1 MRCAESSLRRARP
14 GHRWPRGFAL
24 LEVLVALMLLGSVAA
39 AGLTVRGRLVR
50 ATAAGH
56 QRQAAV
62 EAADA
67 LLTTWWL
74 SAASGKAVPRSDR
87 GAMPG
92 ADGLQWST
100 TTRGMV
106 LTRAGLRPLA
116 SEAGARAA
124 RAGSPRL
131 DQVRLEVWA
140 LAPVGG
146 RQVGPVYA
154 VDVLL
159 PAIPGRVQ

>member
-1 MRCAESSLRRARP
+1 M
-14 GHRWPRGFAL
+14 
-24 LEVLVALMLLGSVAA
+24 ALMLLASVAA

-74 SAASGKAVPRSDR
+74 SAAGGKAVPRRDR
-87 GAMPG
+87 GAVPG

-100 TTRGMV
+100 ATRAMV
-106 LTRAGLRPLA
+106 LTRAGLRPQA

-124 RAGSPRL
+124 RSGSPRL
-131 DQVRLEVWA
+131 DQVRLEMWA

-146 RQVGPVYA
+146 RQRGPLYA

-159 PAIPGRVQ
+159 PATQGRVQ

>member
-1 MRCAESSLRRARP
+1 MRCAEFSYRQARP
-14 GHRWPRGFAL
+14 GRRLPRGIAL
-24 LEVLVALMLLGSVAA
+24 LEVLVALMLLASVAG
-39 AGLTVRGRLVR
+39 AGLTVRSRLVR

-56 QRQAAV
+56 QRQLAV
-62 EAADA
+62 EAADT

-74 SAASGKAVPRSDR
+74 SAEAGRALPRRSR
-87 GAMPG
+87 GAVPG
-92 ADGLQWST
+92 ADGLQWTT
-100 TTRGMV
+100 TTRAMV
-106 LTRAGLRPLA
+106 LTRAGLRPQA

-124 RAGSPRL
+124 RTGSPRL

-146 RQVGPVYA
+146 RQSGPVYA

-159 PAIPGRVQ
+159 PAMQEQVQ